1 MKRALTLI
9 QKKLSLKLGL
19 SISLVVAFI
28 FIASSSI
35 LFVLIKDYVR
45 QAAILRATQILDDTS
60 LHMTAILKEVETATD
75 EAALKLANGMTPD
88 IIVKETRERL
98 YQNPHFYSC
107 SISMEPNYF
116 KEYGKY
122 YSIYSVKTGDSIF
135 TARY

>member
-1 MKRALTLI
+1 MNRALNLI

-28 FIASSSI
+28 FMTSGSI

-75 EAALKLANGMTPD
+75 EAAFKLANKIDPD
-88 IIVKETRERL
+88 IIVKETRDRL
-98 YQNPHFYSC
+98 NMNPHFQ
-107 SISMEPNYF
+107 I
-116 KEYGKY
+116 
-122 YSIYSVKTGDSIF
+122 
-135 TARY
+135 A

>member
-60 LHMTAILKEVETATD
+60 LHITAILKEVETATD

-88 IIVKETRERL
+88 MIV
-98 YQNPHFYSC
+98 
-107 SISMEPNYF
+107 
-116 KEYGKY
+116 
-122 YSIYSVKTGDSIF
+122 
-135 TARY
+135 